1 MLFGQFIMNQ
11 IETIPPSAAAT
22 VHVSLSQ
29 PRQNLWRR
37 WRRTSPLALIY
48 AAAVLIFYTTVFI
61 IPFGTAIWLS
71 FHNWD
76 FLTTPVFVGLRN
88 FNKALTDQYFWQA
101 LRTTLLFSV
110 VEISVGVGLA
120 LLLALAYTHVK
131 GRLQNTFLSI
141 YYLPVVTPTV
151 ASIYLWRFLYRPTG
165 GTLNSLLASFGLP
178 EQPFLTSPSQA
189 LWCITVMVIW
199 ANVGGAAVILL
210 AGMNDVPESL
220 YEAAKLDGASFWQ
233 LFVKITLPLIR
244 PVLVYQ
250 IVVSV
255 IGTVQMFEPFFLMP
269 GPGFSTRTLSLYT
282 YQLGFQTLNLG
293 YGAAVSL
300 IIFVLLLFATVFQ
313 LQRWQVNW
321 EH

>member
-1 MLFGQFIMNQ
+1 MNQ
-11 IETIPPSAAAT
+11 TETIPSTSAAAPNRL
-22 VHVSLSQ
+22 VQVQ
-29 PRQNLWRR
+29 GRQGLWRR
-37 WRRTSPLALIY
+37 WRNASPLALVY
-48 AAAVLIFYTTVFI
+48 AAAVVIFYTTIFV

-76 FLTTPVFVGLRN
+76 FLTSPVYVGVRN
-88 FNKALTDQYFWQA
+88 YHKALSDQYFWQA
-101 LRTTLLFSV
+101 LRTTLVFSA
-110 VEISVGVGLA
+110 VEITLGVGLA
-120 LLLALAYTHVK
+120 LLLALAYTHVRGK
-131 GRLQNTFLSI
+131 LQNIFLAL

-165 GTLNSLLASFGLP
+165 GTINSLLASIGLP
-178 EQPFLTSPSQA
+178 EQPFLTSADQA
-189 LWCITVMVIW
+189 LWCITAMVIW

-220 YEAAKLDGASFWQ
+220 YEAAKLDGAGFWR
-233 LFVKITLPLIR
+233 LFYKITLPLIR

-250 IVVSV
+250 VVVSV
-255 IGTVQMFEPFFLMP
+255 IGTVQMFEPFFLIP

>member
-1 MLFGQFIMNQ
+1 MNQ
-11 IETIPPSAAAT
+11 SETFSATAVAKPMT
-22 VHVSLSQ
+22 LGVQ
-29 PRQNLWRR
+29 RRQGFWYRLRR
-37 WRRTSPLALIY
+37 SSPLALIY
-48 AAAVLIFYTTVFI
+48 AGAVLVFYTTIFV

-71 FHNWD
+71 LHNWD

-88 FNKALTDQYFWQA
+88 FNKALTDQYFWLA
-101 LRTTLLFSV
+101 LRTTILFSV
-110 VEISVGVGLA
+110 VEISIGVGLA

-131 GRLQNTFLSI
+131 GRLQNVFLSI

-165 GTLNSLLASFGLP
+165 GTINSLLASVGLP
-178 EQPFLTSPSQA
+178 EQPFLTSPNQA
-189 LWCITVMVIW
+189 LWCITAMVIW
-199 ANVGGAAVILL
+199 ANVGGAAVILF

-220 YEAAKLDGASFWQ
+220 YEAARLDGGGFWQ
-233 LFVKITLPLIR
+233 LFFKITLPLIR

-250 IVVSV
+250 VVVSV

-282 YQLGFQTLNLG
+282 YQLGFQTLSLG

>member
-1 MLFGQFIMNQ
+1 MAINQ
-11 IETIPPSAAAT
+11 TETITPPGGRL
-22 VHVSLSQ
+22 VHRTSPSQ
-29 PRQNLWRR
+29 KHGLLWR
-37 WRRTSPLALIY
+37 WRRASPLALIY
-48 AAAVLIFYTTVFI
+48 AACILIFYTTIFL

-71 FHNWD
+71 FQNWD
-76 FLTTPVFVGLRN
+76 FLTTPKFVGLRN
-88 FNKALTDQYFWQA
+88 FAKALTDDYFWQA
-101 LRTTLLFSV
+101 LRVSLLFSV
-110 VEISVGVGLA
+110 VEIALAVSLA
-120 LLLALAYTHVK
+120 LLLALALSHVRNK
-131 GRLQNTFLSI
+131 PQRFFLVL

-151 ASIYLWRFLYRPTG
+151 ASIYLWRWLYRPTG
-165 GTLNSLLASFGLP
+165 GTLNALLASLGLP
-178 EQPFLTSPSQA
+178 EQPFLASPDQA
-189 LWCITVMVIW
+189 LWCITAMVIW

-220 YEAAKLDGASFWQ
+220 YEAARLDGAGFWQ
-233 LFVKITLPLIR
+233 MFLKITMPLIR

-250 IVVSV
+250 VVVSV
-255 IGTVQMFEPFFLMP
+255 IGTVQMFDPFFLIP

-300 IIFVLLLFATVFQ
+300 IVFVLLLFATVFQ

>member
-1 MLFGQFIMNQ
+1 MAINQ
-11 IETIPPSAAAT
+11 TETLKTANERMAT
-22 VHVSLSQ
+22 TRVATHKHGL
-29 PRQNLWRR
+29 LWR
-37 WRRTSPLALIY
+37 WRRASPLALIY
-48 AAAVLIFYTTVFI
+48 AAAVLLFYTTIFL

-71 FHNWD
+71 FQNWD
-76 FLTTPVFVGLRN
+76 FLTTPKFVGLRN
-88 FNKALTDQYFWQA
+88 FVKALSDDYFWQA
-101 LRTTLLFSV
+101 LKVSLMFSV
-110 VEISVGVGLA
+110 VEITLAVGFA
-120 LLLALAYTHVK
+120 LLLALALSHVRHK
-131 GRLQNTFLSI
+131 PQRFFLVL

-151 ASIYLWRFLYRPTG
+151 ASIYLWRWLYRPTG
-165 GTLNSLLASFGLP
+165 GTLNALLSTLGLP
-178 EQPFLTSPSQA
+178 EQPFLASPSQA
-189 LWCITVMVIW
+189 LWCITAMVIW

-220 YEAAKLDGASFWQ
+220 YEAARLDGAGFWQ
-233 LFVKITLPLIR
+233 MFLKITMPLIR

-250 IVVSV
+250 VVVSV
-255 IGTVQMFEPFFLMP
+255 IGTVQMFEPFFLIP

>member
-1 MLFGQFIMNQ
+1 MNQ
-11 IETIPPSAAAT
+11 TESLQPTGAAPAFT
-22 VHVSLSQ
+22 LASK
-29 PRQNLWRR
+29 RR
-37 WRRTSPLALIY
+37 HGPLGRLRRTSPLALIY
-48 AAAVLIFYTTVFI
+48 AAAALIFYGTVFVY
-61 IPFGTAIWLS
+61 PFGTAIWLS

-76 FLTTPVFVGLRN
+76 YLTEPVFVGVRN
-88 FNKALTDQYFWQA
+88 FVKALSDDYFWQA
-101 LRTTLLFSV
+101 LRTTLMFSV
-110 VEISVGVGLA
+110 VEISLGVGLA
-120 LLLALAYTHVK
+120 LLLALAYTHVRGK
-131 GRLQNTFLSI
+131 LQNFFLAI
-141 YYLPVVTPTV
+141 YYLPVITPTV

-165 GTLNSLLASFGLP
+165 GTLNAALAFFGIP
-178 EQPFLTSPSQA
+178 EQPFLTSPDQA
-189 LWCITVMVIW
+189 LWSITTMVIW

-220 YEAAKLDGASFWQ
+220 YEAARLDGAGFWQ
-233 LFVKITLPLIR
+233 LFFRITLPMIR
-244 PVLVYQ
+244 PVLIYQ

-255 IGTVQMFEPFFLMP
+255 IGTVQMFEPFFLMS

-300 IIFVLLLFATVFQ
+300 IIFILLLFATVFQ

>member
-1 MLFGQFIMNQ
+1 MNQ
-11 IETIPPSAAAT
+11 TETIRSSGGQLVHSPAAT
-22 VHVSLSQ
+22 HKHGL
-29 PRQNLWRR
+29 LWR
-37 WRRTSPLALIY
+37 WRRSSPLAICY
-48 AAAVLIFYTTVFI
+48 AAAVLIFYTTIFL

-71 FHNWD
+71 FQNWD
-76 FLTTPVFVGLRN
+76 FLTTPKFVGLRN
-88 FNKALTDQYFWQA
+88 FAKAFSDNYFWEA
-101 LRTTLLFSV
+101 LKVSLLFSA
-110 VEISVGVGLA
+110 VEIALGVGFA
-120 LLLALAYTHVK
+120 LLLALALSQIRNK
-131 GRLQNTFLSI
+131 PQRFFLVL

-151 ASIYLWRFLYRPTG
+151 ASIYLWRWLYRSTG
-165 GTLNSLLASFGLP
+165 GTLNALLSTLGLP
-178 EQPFLTSPSQA
+178 EQPFLASSTQA
-189 LWCITVMVIW
+189 LWCITAMVIW

-220 YEAAKLDGASFWQ
+220 YEAARLDGAGFWQ
-233 LFVKITLPLIR
+233 MFFKITLPLIR

-250 IVVSV
+250 VVVSV
-255 IGTVQMFEPFFLMP
+255 IGTVQLFEPFFLIP

>member
-1 MLFGQFIMNQ
+1 MRQS
-11 IETIPPSAAAT
+11 ETISPAVARSVLIGQRERAG
-22 VHVSLSQ
+22 VWQ
-29 PRQNLWRR
+29 RFRR
-37 WRRTSPLALIY
+37 ASPLALGF
-48 AAAVLIFYTTVFI
+48 AAAVLIFYAVVFV

-76 FLTTPVFVGLRN
+76 FLTTPVYVGLRN
-88 FNKALTDQYFWQA
+88 FSKAVSDQYFWLA

-110 VEISVGVGLA
+110 VEITMAVGLA
-120 LLLALAYTHVK
+120 LLLALGYSHVK
-131 GRLQNTFLSI
+131 GKAQGFFLAL

-151 ASIYLWRFLYRPTG
+151 AYIYLWRFLYRPTG
-165 GTLNSLLASFGLP
+165 GTFNSVLSSLGLP
-178 EQPFLTSPSQA
+178 EQPFLTSTDQA

-220 YEAAKLDGASFWQ
+220 YEAARLDGAGFWH
-233 LFVKITLPLIR
+233 LFFRITLPLIR

-250 IVVSV
+250 VVVSV

-269 GPGFSTRTLSLYT
+269 GPGFSTRTLALYT

-300 IIFVLLLFATVFQ
+300 IVFVLLLFATVFQ

>member
-1 MLFGQFIMNQ
+1 MNQ
-11 IETIPPSAAAT
+11 TETIKPPSGRLTHRAVAKPKQG
-22 VHVSLSQ
+22 L
-29 PRQNLWRR
+29 LWR

-48 AAAVLIFYTTVFI
+48 AAAILLFYTTIFI

-71 FHNWD
+71 FQNWD
-76 FLTTPVFVGLRN
+76 FLTEPRFVGLRN
-88 FNKALTDQYFWQA
+88 FTKAFSDSYFWEA
-101 LRTTLLFSV
+101 LRVTLVFSA
-110 VEISVGVGLA
+110 VEIALGLSFA
-120 LLLALAYTHVK
+120 LMLALALTHVRTK
-131 GRLQNTFLSI
+131 LQRFFLVI

-151 ASIYLWRFLYRPTG
+151 ASIYLWRWLYRPTG
-165 GTLNSLLASFGLP
+165 GTLNAVLSSLGLP
-178 EQPFLTSPSQA
+178 EQPFLASPSQA
-189 LWCITVMVIW
+189 LWCITAMVIW

-220 YEAAKLDGASFWQ
+220 YEAARLDGAGFWQ
-233 LFVKITLPLIR
+233 MFFKITMPLIR
-244 PVLVYQ
+244 PVLIYQ
-250 IVVSV
+250 VVVSV
-255 IGTVQMFEPFFLMP
+255 IGTVQMFEPFFLIP